1 MSLSEKQTKT
11 IDALL
16 CTYRELAVVEL
27 VDYEIH
33 GMAKGGAVLTISKRF
48 SYLILSSGEIK
59 EMRQS
64 FNGITFKIIK
74 YFE

>member
-1 MSLSEKQTKT
+1 MKLSDKQNKT
-11 IDALL
+11 IGALL
-16 CTYRELAVVEL
+16 CTYRELAVVDL

-33 GMAKGGAVLTISKRF
+33 GMAMGGVVLTISKKF

-64 FNGITFKIIK
+64 FNGITFKVIK

>member
-16 CTYRELAVVEL
+16 CTYRELAVVGL
-27 VDYEIH
+27 ADYEIH
-33 GMAKGGAVLTISKRF
+33 SMAKGGAVLTIAKRF

>member
-1 MSLSEKQTKT
+1 MKLSEKQTKT

-27 VDYEIH
+27 VDYTIH
-33 GMAKGGAVLTISKRF
+33 GMAKGGAVLTIAKRF

-64 FNGITFKIIK
+64 YNGITFKIIK